1 MYGEPETLPAIE
13 SYPAMPLSQY
23 GASKYSIENYLKI
36 YNRLYNIGY
45 SILRLPNVYGPN
57 QDPHGEAGVVAI
69 FIKVY
74 YQTIIFKYMVMEKI
88 KETTFILTM

>member
-13 SYPAMPLSQY
+13 SYPAIPLSQY

-36 YNRLYNIGY
+36 YNRLHNIGY
-45 SILRLPNVYGPN
+45 SILRLANVYGPN

-69 FIKVY
+69 FIKA
-74 YQTIIFKYMVMEKI
+74 
-88 KETTFILTM
+88 ILSNNHFQIYLY